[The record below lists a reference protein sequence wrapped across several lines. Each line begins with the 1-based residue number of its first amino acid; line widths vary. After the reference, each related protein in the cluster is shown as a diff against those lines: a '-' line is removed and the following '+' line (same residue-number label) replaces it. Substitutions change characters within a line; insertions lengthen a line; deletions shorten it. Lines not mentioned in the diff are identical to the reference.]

1 MRVGWR
7 RLALL
12 AALVVLAGGV
22 RWVAMRATD
31 PVRLIGDENYYG
43 MTALQIARGRG
54 HIGGVSSQASRAW
67 RPPAHSYLLS
77 LLADPDL
84 PLTEPSL
91 RGYVRRLLLL
101 QVGFG
106 AGLVGLTALLGRA
119 LFDDRVGWIAGAIAA
134 LYPAFIAHSHYL
146 WSETLF
152 AVLVIG
158 ALPGVVE
165 VERRRSW
172 LIASVAGVAFG
183 IATLT
188 RETALPVAAVAAIWW
203 VWTAEPAQRRRA
215 RLQGALMLALAILV
229 VMPWTVRN
237 YLVLDR
243 FVPVSTVGWFAAG
256 EGNTLEHPNWLQPR
270 GPAQRAFH
278 SAYYEI
284 VDEGERLDFA
294 RRYTLERIAAEQ
306 PTWILKKTVRN
317 LAQLWSPD
325 SVLLYKL
332 RRGAYGEVPAWI
344 ERTATLVSV
353 LTYAAVLTGGVLG
366 IAAARGTGRQLL
378 PCLIL
383 GVVVALHVFANATAR
398 FRVPWMP
405 LLIVYA
411 SYAVA
416 RGHNLRRDLAG
427 RRWIAPAGVLLF
439 FFAVC
444 FPYFVVF
451 GGRQ

>member
-1 MRVGWR
+1 MRLGWR
-7 RLALL
+7 RFALL

-22 RWVAMRATD
+22 RWVAMWATD
-31 PVRLIGDENYYG
+31 PVRLVGDENYYG
-43 MTALQIARGRG
+43 MTGLQIAQGRG
-54 HIGGVSSQASRAW
+54 HIGGVSSHASRAW
-67 RPPAHSYLLS
+67 RPPAHSDVLS
-77 LLADPDL
+77 LFADPNL
-84 PLTEPSL
+84 PLNEPNL
-91 RGYVRRLLLL
+91 RAYVRRLLLL
-101 QVGFG
+101 QVGLS
-106 AGLVGLTALLGRA
+106 AGLVALTLLLGRA
-119 LFDDRVGWIAGAIAA
+119 LFDERVGWLAGTIAA

-152 AVLVIG
+152 AVAVVG
-158 ALPGVVE
+158 ALLAVIQ

-188 RETALPVAAVAAIWW
+188 RETALPVAAVAAVWW
-203 VWTAEPAQRRRA
+203 VWTAAPAQRPRA

-229 VMPWTVRN
+229 VIPWTVRN
-237 YLVLDR
+237 YRVLDR

-256 EGNTLEHPNWLQPR
+256 EGNTLEHPNWLRPE

-284 VDEGERLDFA
+284 TDEGERFDFA
-294 RRYTLERIAAEQ
+294 RRHTLDRIAAEQ
-306 PTWILKKTVRN
+306 PTWILKKTVRG

-325 SVLLYKL
+325 AVLLYKL

-344 ERTATLVSV
+344 EPTATLASV
-353 LTYAAVLTGGVLG
+353 LTYAGVLVAGVLG
-366 IAAARGTGRQLL
+366 IATARGNGRRLL

-383 GVVVALHVFANATAR
+383 GVVMALHVFANATAR
-398 FRVPWMP
+398 FRMPWMP

-411 SYAVA
+411 SYALI
-416 RGHNLRRDLAG
+416 RGRSLGRDLRG
-427 RRWIAPAGVLLF
+427 WRWIAPAAVLLF

-444 FPYFVVF
+444 VPYFVAF